1 MNRIGFGPTCEI
13 DRYALGGFRISV
25 APFFVVWT
33 RLACETQAARPRSV
47 LVESLPFR
55 FGCATRCD
63 ALRCI
68 AVNCDTLWCVVMR
81 CGVLRLVVESFPTRF
96 GRIVILIHLRCGCSE
111 DE

>member
-1 MNRIGFGPTCEI
+1 MNRIGFGPACEV
-13 DRYALGGFRISV
+13 DRYASGGFHILVS
-25 APFFVVWT
+25 PFFVVWT

-47 LVESLPFR
+47 LVESLPIR

-81 CGVLRLVVESFPTRF
+81 CGVLRCVTFWLNRWRF
-96 GRIVILIHLRCGCSE
+96 ALIVDLFSTYFGC
-111 DE
+111 